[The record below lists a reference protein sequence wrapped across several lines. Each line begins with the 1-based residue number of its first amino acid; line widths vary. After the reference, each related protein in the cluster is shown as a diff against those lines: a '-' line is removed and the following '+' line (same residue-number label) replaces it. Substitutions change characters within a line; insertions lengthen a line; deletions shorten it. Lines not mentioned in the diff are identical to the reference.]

1 MSVTKRK
8 KPNQPVSEPP
18 AAQPYQPTA
27 QELEAAKAL
36 LARRAARTPVP
47 RVKLE
52 PLPGGGAYIGPDHP
66 MPALWA
72 MALQQVFGTVSL
84 DFAAL
89 MLGELSDAATI
100 DRDTVDEKTANGI
113 LGALHGI
120 NPQDEVEAM
129 LASQM
134 VATHLAAMRCLRRAQ
149 APGQTFEGRDMNL
162 RHATK
167 LSRTYTMQV
176 ESLKRY
182 RSKGEQRVVVQ
193 HQHVNVTAERAAVQV
208 NGGVDPAPRGRGAAS
223 KPEERSH
230 APQAPRSIAFEPGA
244 PMSCPDPPRD
254 AMPAAVSER
263 ESPLSNARWG

>member
-1 MSVTKRK
+1 MAKRK
-8 KPNQPVSEPP
+8 VSDQP
-18 AAQPYQPTA
+18 ATAKPYQPTD
-27 QELEAAKAL
+27 QELAAVKGH
-36 LARRAARTPVP
+36 LARRKARVSAP
-47 RVKLE
+47 RVKLK
-52 PLPGGGAYIGPDHP
+52 PLPGGVCIGPDHP
-66 MPALWA
+66 VQALWS
-72 MALQQVFGTVSL
+72 MALQQVFGTVSP
-84 DFAAL
+84 DFAGL
-89 MLGELSDAATI
+89 MLVDLSDAVTI
-100 DRDTVDEKTANGI
+100 DRDTIDEQTLNGI

-120 NPQDEVEAM
+120 NPGDEVEGM
-129 LASQM
+129 LATQM
-134 VATHLAAMRCLRRAQ
+134 VATHLAAMGCLRRAQ

-162 RHATK
+162 HHATK

-230 APQAPRSIAFEPGA
+230 APQAPRSVAFEPGA
-244 PMSCPDPPRD
+244 PMPCPDPPRD

-263 ESPLSNARWG
+263 ESPLSNARRR

>member
-1 MSVTKRK
+1 MSAAKRK
-8 KPNQPVSEPP
+8 KPNQPAPEPP

-36 LARRAARTPVP
+36 LARRAARTPAP

-72 MALQQVFGTVSL
+72 MALQQVFGTANL

-89 MLGELSDAATI
+89 MLGDISDAATAEH
-100 DRDTVDEKTANGI
+100 DTVDEKAANGI

-120 NPQDEVEAM
+120 NPGDEVEAM
-129 LASQM
+129 LATQM
-134 VATHLAAMRCLRRAQ
+134 VATHLAAMECLRWAR

-176 ESLKRY
+176 DSLKRY

-193 HQHVNVTAERAAVQV
+193 HQHVNVTAEQAAVQV
-208 NGGVDPAPRGRGAAS
+208 NGGVDPAPEGRGTAS
-223 KPEERSH
+223 KPEEQPH
-230 APQAPRSIAFEPGA
+230 APAKPAPLAYEPGT
-244 PMSCPDPPRD
+244 PLPCPDPARD
-254 AMPAAVSER
+254 AMPATGSER
-263 ESPLSNARWG
+263 EDPVPDARRR

>member
-27 QELEAAKAL
+27 QELEAAKGL

-193 HQHVNVTAERAAVQV
+193 HQHVNVTAEQAAVQI
-208 NGGVDPAPRGRGAAS
+208 NGTPPAPQGAGVVS
-223 KPEERSH
+223 KPEEQPH
-230 APQAPRSIAFEPGA
+230 GPGEPQAVAFEPGA
-244 PMSCPDPPRD
+244 PLQCPEPARD
-254 AMPAAVSER
+254 AVPVARR
-263 ESPLSNARWG
+263 EGTGSL

>member
-1 MSVTKRK
+1 MSAARRK
-8 KPNQPVSEPP
+8 KPDQPAPEPP

-27 QELEAAKAL
+27 QELEAARAL
-36 LARRAARTPVP
+36 LARRAARVGAP

-52 PLPGGGAYIGPDHP
+52 PLPGGGAHIGPDHP

-72 MALQQVFGTVSL
+72 MALQQVFGTANR
-84 DFAAL
+84 DFASL
-89 MLGELSDAATI
+89 MLGDVSDAATA

-120 NPQDEVEAM
+120 NPGDEVEAM
-129 LASQM
+129 LAIQM

-149 APGQTFEGRDMNL
+149 VPGQTFEGRDMNL

-167 LSRTYTMQV
+167 LTRTYTMQV

-223 KPEERSH
+223 KPEDQPHGQLLAH
-230 APQAPRSIAFEPGA
+230 APEPA
-244 PMSCPDPPRD
+244 MRCPEPARD
-254 AMPAAVSER
+254 ALPVAGGEGEDA
-263 ESPLSNARWG
+263 L